1 LIVRR
6 RTLLQLF
13 AGMAV
18 SGLPHV
24 AAQTRTPRVVVAG
37 AGIIGANIAYQ
48 LARRGAAVTV
58 LDREGGATGATA
70 NSFAWINATFS
81 KQPRAYYELNR
92 LGLQAWRRLEEDMKL
107 PVRWGGSLEWYS
119 GEAQAAELRKA
130 VRGHQSWGYSVAMV
144 EESRLRA
151 LEPNVTFG
159 PVAAAAHA
167 DEEGHVDPVAATH
180 VLLQHAQS
188 HGAVF
193 RDRVTVTGLDGR
205 DRLRAVQTDAGDIP
219 ADVLV
224 IACGVDTAR
233 VASMAGLRVPLKES
247 PGVLVHTAPLPPQLN
262 RVVLAPRAHMKQ
274 KPDGRIVAG
283 EGFGGTPTTDSGI
296 EAAKMFMRN
305 AASELPALLRAPIE
319 RVTLGYRPLPSDG
332 FPIVGFAQGRRD
344 IYIAVMHSG
353 VTLSPF
359 VGRAAAM
366 EILDGVDVDLLGPYR
381 LERFAAEKSRQ
392 V

>member
-1 LIVRR
+1 MVRR

-37 AGIIGANIAYQ
+37 AGIVGANIAYQ

-58 LDREGGATGATA
+58 LDRESGATGATA

-119 GEAQAAELRKA
+119 EQAQADELRKG
-130 VRGHQSWGYSVAMV
+130 VRSHQSWGYSVEMV
-144 EESRLRA
+144 DEGRLRR

-159 PVAAAAHA
+159 RVAAAAHA
-167 DEEGHVDPVAATH
+167 GEEGHVDPVAATQ
-180 VLLQHAQS
+180 VLLQRAQS

-193 RDRVTVTGLDGR
+193 RQRVTVTGIDAPGR
-205 DRLRAVQTDAGDIP
+205 VRAVQTNAGDLP

-224 IACGVDTAR
+224 IACGVDTPR
-233 VASMAGLRVPLKES
+233 LASMAGVNVPLKDS
-247 PGVLVHTAPLPPQLN
+247 PGVLVHTTAQRPLLE
-262 RVVLAPRAHMKQ
+262 RVVLAPGAHMKQ
-274 KPDGRIVAG
+274 KPDGRIVTG
-283 EGFGGTPTTDSGI
+283 VGFSAKATNDSSM
-296 EAAKMFMRN
+296 AAAERFLRSD
-305 AASELPALLRAPIE
+305 AAAVVPALHDAQVE
-319 RVTLGYRPLPSDG
+319 RVTLGYRPLPADG
-332 FPIVGFAQGRRD
+332 FPIIGFAPGRRD
-344 IYIAVMHSG
+344 VYIAVMHSG

-359 VGRAAAM
+359 IGRAAAV
-366 EILDGVDVDLLGPYR
+366 EILDGIDVDPLGPFR
-381 LERFAAEKSRQ
+381 QGRFAAEKSR
-392 V
+392 